1 MVHVPLTL
9 TLHSIPSV
17 EGLVPQAS
25 SEPLADAMSVDK
37 EPAGE
42 ETAGLLGV
50 VKDRGHVV
58 SDVCLKSLTS
68 W

>member
-1 MVHVPLTL
+1 M
-9 TLHSIPSV
+9 
-17 EGLVPQAS
+17 
-25 SEPLADAMSVDK
+25 MSVDK

-58 SDVCLKSLTS
+58 SDVHLKSLTS
-68 W
+68 WEPPTCRSHSPLKIQIPPYPPVVVMR